1 MPNGPDKVSPYWPT
15 QIHLYWSVV
24 GWFGSVN
31 LGTVECGLIW
41 FGSLSTQWGWFGLKN
56 HSKLTQTDL
65 YTPPPS
71 SSSVY
76 NVIIAIAIGTA
87 TSPLLWSPPSW
98 PQPPLWHPTLSSP
111 PLWPCCFLHLVVG
124 FCNSAR
130 SYLACGSSPISWSK
144 EITGTHGSSAS
155 LVGEKIDFPLK
166 SFKPSK
172 EITHLKFPCYE

>member
-65 YTPPPS
+65 YTPPP
-71 SSSVY
+71 
-76 NVIIAIAIGTA
+76 
-87 TSPLLWSPPSW
+87 PLLAVSTMSSL
-98 PQPPLWHPTLSSP
+98 PL
-111 PLWPCCFLHLVVG
+111 PLAQLPAHYYGHHHHDHNHHCGTQHCHHHHYDLVVG

-144 EITGTHGSSAS
+144 EITGTHRSSAS